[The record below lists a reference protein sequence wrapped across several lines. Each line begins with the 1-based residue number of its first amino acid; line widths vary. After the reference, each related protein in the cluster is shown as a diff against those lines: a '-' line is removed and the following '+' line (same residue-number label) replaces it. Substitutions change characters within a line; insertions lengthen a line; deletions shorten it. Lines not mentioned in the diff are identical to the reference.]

1 MKPFEDLFPLLS
13 EIKDKDLREK
23 VVDCWQLAMKKGGWE
38 DLDGIPFTLLVPGA
52 GDFVSHVNRVTAMAH
67 AVGRERGDVDMDLLI
82 AGALLHDVGKL
93 LEYIRIDGE
102 VKKSPQGK
110 IIRHPVS
117 GAALAHAVG
126 LSDEVVSI
134 IAAHSKEGEFVERI
148 PEAIIVHHCDFIDF
162 HIARG
167 KQ

>member
-1 MKPFEDLFPLLS
+1 MKRWEDLFPLLTDI
-13 EIKDKDLREK
+13 EDNALREK
-23 VVDCWQLAMKKGGWE
+23 VVACWQLAMEEGGWN
-38 DLDGIPFTLLVPGA
+38 DLDDIPFTLLLPQA
-52 GDFVSHVNRVTAMAH
+52 GSFVDHVNRVTAMAS
-67 AVGRERGDVDMDLLI
+67 AVGKERGDVDMDLVI

-93 LEYIRIDGE
+93 LEYTRINGE
-102 VKKSPQGK
+102 VKKSPQGR

-126 LSDEVVSI
+126 LSDKVISI

-148 PEAIIVHHCDFIDF
+148 PEGIIVHHCDFIDF